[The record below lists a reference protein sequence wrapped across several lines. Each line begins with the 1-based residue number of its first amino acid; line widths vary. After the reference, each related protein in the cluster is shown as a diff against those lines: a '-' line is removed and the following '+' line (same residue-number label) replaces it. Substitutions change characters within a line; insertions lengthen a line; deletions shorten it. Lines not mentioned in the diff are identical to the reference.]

1 MSLHECSD
9 TQKYH
14 FTALLHD
21 NNQEVHEHQTE
32 AGNLTRACCWHTPA
46 YYYHLVWSRLYKWID
61 QISWLLSE
69 RNAQKCGYFVL
80 CLIFDSY
87 IKDFVSDILVTIQ
100 WITVSNSPVSQLIG
114 LARRLLEDY
123 KQAIT
128 TVMTIHWADPNQAP
142 TQEVGIWLAEIG
154 AEVTGSHDKNSHK
167 SILNGKINRYLWV
180 SFHPLQMD
188 RKEDR
193 RFEYLPRI

>member
-1 MSLHECSD
+1 M
-9 TQKYH
+9 
-14 FTALLHD
+14 
-21 NNQEVHEHQTE
+21 
-32 AGNLTRACCWHTPA
+32 
-46 YYYHLVWSRLYKWID
+46 
-61 QISWLLSE
+61 
-69 RNAQKCGYFVL
+69 
-80 CLIFDSY
+80 FDSY

-114 LARRLLEDY
+114 LARRLLENY

-128 TVMTIHWADPNQAP
+128 TDMTIHWADPNQAP